1 MQTCKTVMI
10 LSRWGNAQFKYGVMS
25 NTIPCPPEGL
35 MFPAD
40 PDSCLCKQTKIEL
53 RLICVDTFRN
63 VPTKK
68 ALYSQRMMRQALKMS
83 VFCLI
88 SWSQFGPSHPELISQ
103 CVQWISNTSEELWCS
118 DAKAIFF
125 SVCVCV
131 HCSFSAD
138 GILYG
143 SSYSGK
149 RVIICR
155 RIIPHT
161 YTTLAQFNHI
171 SLSLFSSVSFYLNQS
186 SCVQFY
192 LCLTASD
199 KRVEFA

>member
-1 MQTCKTVMI
+1 MQTCKTVLI
-10 LSRWGNAQFKYGVMS
+10 LSKWGQFKYGVMS
-25 NTIPCPPEGL
+25 DTIPCPPEGL

-53 RLICVDTFRN
+53 RLIMCGYLQKHPNNNNQKT
-63 VPTKK
+63 
-68 ALYSQRMMRQALKMS
+68 LYSQRMMRQALKMS

-125 SVCVCV
+125 SVCVSARR
-131 HCSFSAD
+131 SFSAD

-149 RVIICR
+149 RVILCR

-161 YTTLAQFNHI
+161 YTHTGTI
-171 SLSLFSSVSFYLNQS
+171 
-186 SCVQFY
+186 
-192 LCLTASD
+192 
-199 KRVEFA
+199 

>member
-1 MQTCKTVMI
+1 M
-10 LSRWGNAQFKYGVMS
+10 W
-25 NTIPCPPEGL
+25 IPSETSL
-35 MFPAD
+35 
-40 PDSCLCKQTKIEL
+40 
-53 RLICVDTFRN
+53 
-63 VPTKK
+63 KK
-68 ALYSQRMMRQALKMS
+68 KNLYSQRMMRQALKMS

-125 SVCVCV
+125 SVCVCAR
-131 HCSFSAD
+131 CSFSAD

-161 YTTLAQFNHI
+161 YTHWHNLI
-171 SLSLFSSVSFYLNQS
+171 ILVSLSLFLSLLLPQSILLRSVLSLSYSLW
-186 SCVQFY
+186 
-192 LCLTASD
+192 
-199 KRVEFA
+199 